1 MPRFLSNLID
11 RFSER
16 EVVDP
21 EVRQAFH
28 QALDLEG
35 CLRLLIPEPG
45 VHEQGIRVWRAGLI
59 SVDAESVT
67 IDMPSD
73 GRERWHCEVGG
84 TFEVLVGHFA
94 GDSSYEVFF

>member
-35 CLRLLIPEPG
+35 CLRL
-45 VHEQGIRVWRAGLI
+45 
-59 SVDAESVT
+59 
-67 IDMPSD
+67 
-73 GRERWHCEVGG
+73 
-84 TFEVLVGHFA
+84 
-94 GDSSYEVFF
+94 